1 MLPAAACRN
10 RHSGQESEPRVLKPS
25 GNFLSLSLAKGQ
37 QDEASLA
44 SKLSLNL
51 GVWKSNCSV

>member
-10 RHSGQESEPRVLKPS
+10 RHSGQESEPHVLKPS
-25 GNFLSLSLAKGQ
+25 GSFFSLSLAKGQ

-44 SKLSLNL
+44 SKLPLNL
-51 GVWKSNCSV
+51 GVWESSCSV